1 MYVFS
6 SMKLTESSIGSFPIL
21 ELSDSA
27 SGAFVSAL
35 PTRGGT
41 VHRLALPDPDGV
53 VREVMMPMRTER
65 EVERH
70 RWSKGAMLAPW
81 PNRIREA
88 RYEFEG
94 RTYEPVKNFKP
105 QGGHAIHG
113 TVCFETFRLASRNN
127 ADPFFE
133 LVQDSKGW
141 TGYPFPVRTSF
152 RYEFA
157 EGGLSLT
164 FTLENRGKARIPA
177 GLGWHPYFRL
187 SDSVK
192 PCHLELPS
200 GKKLS
205 MNERAVPDGKKVS
218 LGRFAKPEPIGEDF
232 LDACLEL
239 TGKGRIQTSRLTD
252 PVQKIALEVW
262 QETGPGKFGYVQ
274 VFTHPL
280 RHCLAIEPMTC
291 APDAFNNGMGL
302 VVLDAG
308 EILSASCGVRLARG

>member
-1 MYVFS
+1 
-6 SMKLTESSIGSFPIL
+6 MKLTESTLGQFPIL
-21 ELSDSA
+21 ELQDPS

-41 VHRLALPDPDGV
+41 VHRLGLPDPEGRI
-53 VREVMMPMRTER
+53 REVMMPMRTER
-65 EVERH
+65 EMERH

-88 RYEFEG
+88 RYEFDG
-94 RTYEPVKNFKP
+94 KVHQPVKNFKP

-113 TVCFETFRLASRNN
+113 TVCFETFRLASRRP
-127 ADPFFE
+127 ADPSFE
-133 LVQDSKGW
+133 LTLDSKGW
-141 TGYPFPVRTSF
+141 AGYPFPVRVSF
-152 RYEFA
+152 RYQLA
-157 EGGLSLT
+157 DGGLALT
-164 FTLENRGKARIPA
+164 FSLENRGKTRIPA

-187 SDSVK
+187 CDSVK
-192 PCHLELPS
+192 PCLLELPA

-205 MNERAVPDGKKVS
+205 MTERAVPDGRKAP
-218 LGRFAKPEPIGEDF
+218 LGRFSKPEAIGEEF
-232 LDACLEL
+232 LDACMEL
-239 TGKGRIQTSRLTD
+239 TTKSKIQTTRLID
-252 PVQKIALEVW
+252 PGQDLALEVW

-302 VVLDAG
+302 AVLEPG
-308 EILSASCGVRLARG
+308 ETMSAACGVRLSRP

>member
-1 MYVFS
+1 MH
-6 SMKLTESSIGSFPIL
+6 LIESALGQFPVL
-21 ELSDSA
+21 ELSDPD

-41 VHRLALPDPDGV
+41 VHRLGLVAPDGN

-88 RYEFEG
+88 RYAFEG
-94 RTYEPVKNFKP
+94 TTYQPVKNFKP

-113 TVCFETFRLASRNN
+113 TVCFETFRLLGRKAT
-127 ADPFFE
+127 DPSFR
-133 LVQDSKGW
+133 LSLDSKGW
-141 TGYPFPVRTSF
+141 TGYPFPVRITF
-152 RYEFA
+152 GYHLGHDGLTLEF
-157 EGGLSLT
+157 S
-164 FTLENRGKARIPA
+164 LENRGKSRIPA

-187 SDSVK
+187 GDSVK
-192 PCHLELPS
+192 PCLLTVPD

-205 MNERAVPDGKKVS
+205 MTERAVPDGRKAP
-218 LGRFAKPEPIGEDF
+218 LGRFAKPEAIGEDF

-239 TGKGRIQTSRLTD
+239 AGKGKIQTSRLVD
-252 PVQKIALEVW
+252 PSSGLALEVW
-262 QETGPGKFGYVQ
+262 QETGPGKFNYLQ
-274 VFTHPL
+274 LFTHPL
-280 RHCLAIEPMTC
+280 RHCLALEPMTC

-302 VVLDAG
+302 AVLEPG
-308 EILSASCGVRLARG
+308 ETLSASCGVRLASA